1 MTEPQASKSLRDY
14 IQEKYQGRRIDLVVA
29 VTDVALQFVLQYRND
44 LFPSAPIVFAGF
56 FPPAAEIRHAD
67 PGITGAV
74 MAEGYEET
82 LALALRLHP
91 STTQVFVVAK
101 WPELRFDS
109 LQADLRAF
117 ESRVRIQY
125 LTEESLSD
133 VLKAV
138 RAAPPRQP
146 GSLHSIRG
154 RQQRLIDKRR
164 GCAHGRGSG
173 GGSGLWCGGVEYRQ
187 RCGRRRGAIS

>member
-1 MTEPQASKSLRDY
+1 MSPCNSSFSIATNCFLQRRSCLRGSFHR
-14 IQEKYQGRRIDLVVA
+14 QQRSGW
-29 VTDVALQFVLQYRND
+29 
-44 LFPSAPIVFAGF
+44 
-56 FPPAAEIRHAD
+56 AD

-91 STTQVFVVAK
+91 STTQVYVVAK

-117 ESRVRIQY
+117 ESRARIHY
-125 LTEESLSD
+125 LTEEPLAD

-138 RAAPPRQP
+138 RAAPRDSLVLFIRYADDSSGQRRQTTWLRAW
-146 GSLHSIRG
+146 SW
-154 RQQRLIDKRR
+154 KRR
-164 GCAHGRGSG
+164 RFRFMVWRS
-173 GGSGLWCGGVEYRQ
+173 R
-187 RCGRRRGAIS
+187 I